1 MASTKSY
8 ATAQAVSTERGKCT
22 SGISGRGRGRPGAT
36 RVRSADFCPSRLRPD
51 PASFTGAAA
60 AVWSR
65 PERTGVSDLKH
76 VSVDQIQTFAIIAP
90 VLLFSMV
97 AHEYAHGYAA
107 LKQGDPTAQQLGRL
121 TWNPLK
127 HIDPFLTIILPMMTF
142 FLGNFIFGGA
152 KPVPVSPQ
160 NYREYRRG
168 DIIVSLAGVATNA
181 VLVVLLALL
190 IIPVGMLG
198 QSMPGAFRVASLVQE
213 MLRWGIIFNLIL
225 VFFNLLP
232 IPPLDGSHVVKHL
245 LPPAWQIRYVD
256 FGRYGLLVLVGLLT
270 IGRDILTAWL
280 APMWAILR
288 MVLSM
293 VSPYLLPS
301 VLS

>member
-1 MASTKSY
+1 M
-8 ATAQAVSTERGKCT
+8 
-22 SGISGRGRGRPGAT
+22 
-36 RVRSADFCPSRLRPD
+36 
-51 PASFTGAAA
+51 
-60 AVWSR
+60 
-65 PERTGVSDLKH
+65 
-76 VSVDQIQTFAIIAP
+76 DQVQTFVLIAP

-127 HIDPFLTIILPMMTF
+127 HIDPFLTVILPMMTF

-181 VLVVLLALL
+181 VLVVLLTLL
-190 IIPVGMLG
+190 MIPLGIIG
-198 QSMPGAFRVASLVQE
+198 QSVPGAFRAAALVQE
-213 MLRWGIIFNLIL
+213 MLRWGILFNLIL

-245 LPPAWQIRYVD
+245 LPPEWQRRYVEL
-256 FGRYGLLVLVGLLT
+256 GRYGLLVLVALLT

-280 APMWAILR
+280 TPMYAILR
-288 MVLSM
+288 FVLGV
-293 VSPYLLPS
+293 VSPYMLPS
-301 VLS
+301 ALS